1 MRLTEIFRRAAA
13 MVLSASRGGFHTL
26 FMCWLGHAL
35 RSRELTDVNGR
46 SFTTR
51 LAAPSAGAEATQ

>member
-1 MRLTEIFRRAAA
+1 

-26 FMCWLGHAL
+26 FMCWLGHAP

-46 SFTTR
+46 SFTTK